1 MSETP
6 SIQGKQALLRKIR
19 ESDIDDRLVI
29 GRQHEFIHM
38 CGGESLPVTEYP
50 DRTVWEGWYNS
61 NLNETLSWII
71 DVNNH
76 CIGSAGFHHISVEDH
91 SATYRI
97 GIFNHDYHSKGIGT
111 EVTRLLL
118 KYGFETMRWHR
129 IDLRVLDYNLRGIR
143 CYEKCGFRKDGLLR
157 ENAFIEG
164 KYYSDIVMSILD
176 YEYQNECE
184 NWYKG

>member
-6 SIQGKQALLRKIR
+6 SIHGKQILLRKIR
-19 ESDIDDRLVI
+19 ESDIDDRRKI

-50 DRTVWEGWYNS
+50 DRAFWEGWYSS
-61 NLNETLSWII
+61 NKDESLLWII
-71 DVNNH
+71 DINNH
-76 CIGSAGFHHISVEDH
+76 CIGSAGFHRISIEDH

-97 GIFNHDYHSKGIGT
+97 GIYDHNYHSRGIGT
-111 EVTRLLL
+111 EVTQLLL
-118 KYGFETMRWHR
+118 KYGFETMKWHR
-129 IDLRVLDYNLRGIR
+129 IDLRVLNYNLRGIH
-143 CYEKCGFRKDGLLR
+143 CYEKCGFKKDGLLR

-176 YEYQNECE
+176 YEYQSECVK
-184 NWYKG
+184 YV